1 MRLDPFV
8 RILVNESRQ
17 RRLTY
22 MQFNECC
29 KIARRHLGLKR
40 PRGPRTLPRLLPDD
54 ALLRFYEVIDAA
66 QNIKHQIM
74 LRLLFYT
81 AIRVGELTRIEMD
94 DVDLAHNKIYINQG
108 KGSKDRYVLFPDW
121 FRLTLQ
127 TYLADKTSHRY
138 LFESNCK
145 THYTTRRVEQIVQQ
159 YAREAGLHVHPHL
172 LRHQMLTFLTAEGK
186 LTDAQIQLISGHSS
200 KKSLERYQH
209 MGLGDVAADYQEAL
223 KKVKI

>member
-1 MRLDPFV
+1 MRVDPLV
-8 RILVNESRQ
+8 RLIVNEARQ

-22 MQFNECC
+22 SQFSELT
-29 KIARRHLGLKR
+29 KQARKRLNLKR
-40 PRGPRTLPRLLPDD
+40 ARTHILPRLLPAD
-54 ALLRFYEVIDAA
+54 ALKRFYEVIDEA
-66 QNIKHQIM
+66 QNIQHQIM

-81 AIRVGELTRIEMD
+81 AIRVGELTRIEME
-94 DVDLAHNKIYINQG
+94 DVDLPSNKIYINQG

-127 TYLADKTSHRY
+127 TYLAEKPNNQY
-138 LFESNCK
+138 LFESNRK
-145 THYTTRRVEQIVQQ
+145 TKYSIRHVERIVRQ
-159 YAREAGLHVHPHL
+159 YAHAADLRVHPHL

-186 LTDAQIQLISGHSS
+186 LTDAQIQLISGHAS